1 MEEQIRFLCEQ
12 IKSAAEKVFIRGA
25 DSVAYH
31 NLTQVTGIRTDAE
44 KIISLL
50 TAKGSEPNVD

>member
-1 MEEQIRFLCEQ
+1 MNEQTRFLCEQ
-12 IKSAAEKVFIRGA
+12 IKSAAEKICIRGA

-50 TAKGSEPNVD
+50 TAKGSDDNVN